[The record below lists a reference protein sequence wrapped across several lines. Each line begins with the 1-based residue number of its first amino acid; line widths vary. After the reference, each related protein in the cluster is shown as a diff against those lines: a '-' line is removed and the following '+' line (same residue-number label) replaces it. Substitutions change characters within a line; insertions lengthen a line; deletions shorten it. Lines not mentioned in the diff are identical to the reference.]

1 MYKKIS
7 IIILSI
13 SLSFISIYLISDKF
27 LLPFYLY
34 KSEVVIP
41 DMIGANISE
50 SKNNLLKLDLN
61 VNIQYVTSQRNDEI
75 GMIIHTNPI
84 MNTVVKK
91 GTVIDVKVYGARE
104 SYKVPNLKYK
114 SKSVALNMLRSVGLT
129 VDTIIYDY
137 KDIICTNPYD
147 SIFKDN
153 FDELI
158 NNCEDFPKNMVWN
171 QFPRPGEKYYKN
183 DLITLF
189 ISKGVFAPDLYDVP
203 ILIDKDYSQ
212 AIKLINK
219 SGLLLGDVIYSD
231 AGYKKGRVIDQSEYG
246 KCRINDKINLT
257 VQK

>member
-1 MYKKIS
+1 MYKKLI

-13 SLSFISIYLISDKF
+13 FLSFTSIYLISDKF

-41 DMIGANISE
+41 DVIGKNIFE
-50 SKNNLLKLDLN
+50 SKNNLMKLDLN
-61 VNIQYVTSQRNDEI
+61 VNIQYVPSQRNDEI
-75 GMIIHTNPI
+75 GTIIHTNPM
-84 MNTVVKK
+84 MNSIVKK
-91 GTVIDVKVYGARE
+91 GTIIDVKVYGERE

-129 VDTIIYDY
+129 IDTIIYDF

-147 SIFKDN
+147 SLVNDN
-153 FDELI
+153 LYELI
-158 NNCEDFPKNMVWN
+158 ENCENFPKNMVWN
-171 QFPRPGEKYYKN
+171 QFPKPNEKYYKN

-189 ISKGVFAPDLYDVP
+189 ISKGTFAPDLYDVP

-219 SGLLLGDVIYSD
+219 SGLLLGEVIYTD
-231 AGYKKGRVIDQSEYG
+231 AGYKKGSVIDQSEYG